1 MATLSVRAHA
11 ERGTRTSVRAGRHT
25 FLIDE
30 PPLFGGE
37 DAAPSPVE
45 LLLASLAGAL
55 NAIGQYVAGELSMA
69 IRSLDIAVDGD
80 CNADCFF
87 GKSLEARAGFQDIR
101 IQLTLDTDADSET
114 VEKWEEQV
122 RLRCPVLDNLTAPA
136 AVSLETVRTPHGK
149 VPNREQIKK
158 ERDL

>member
-11 ERGTRTSVRAGRHT
+11 GASTKTYVRAGRHE

-55 NAIGQYVAGELSMA
+55 NAIGQYVAKEMSMPL
-69 IRSLDIAVDGD
+69 RGLDIAIDGD
-80 CNADCFF
+80 CDAGCFF
-87 GKSLEARAGFQDIR
+87 GRSFAQRAGFQEIR
-101 IQLTLDTDADSET
+101 VCLTADTDAPARLVSA
-114 VEKWEEQV
+114 WREQV
-122 RLRCPVLDNLTAPA
+122 LRRCPVLDNLLAPA
-136 AVSLETVRTPHGK
+136 RVEINFPQRRG
-149 VPNREQIKK
+149 
-158 ERDL
+158 